1 MNLFVRKKN
10 NAVDIYIFQAEIWK
24 ILLVLKI
31 NSFDK
36 RNMFNIKCFFSQ
48 QYTIQFKI
56 NKFKYAWFSKILNS
70 YAKMKYQMSKPLS
83 LLKPML

>member
-1 MNLFVRKKN
+1 
-10 NAVDIYIFQAEIWK
+10 
-24 ILLVLKI
+24 
-31 NSFDK
+31 
-36 RNMFNIKCFFSQ
+36 MFNIKCFFSQ